1 MIISLC
7 RRIGVLHSPPLKLNS
22 SSNSF
27 RSPQKQRVQIYT
39 NQRMKCSLH
48 FSSDNLTTL
57 YNGHSIRRNLVC
69 QHTCVPLY
77 MTRNSNPHV
86 THLCRYFVLTHP
98 RKDSSIYVDIL
109 RFTL

>member
-1 MIISLC
+1 MIISLF

-39 NQRMKCSLH
+39 NQGMKCSLH

-57 YNGHSIRRNLVC
+57 SEGHSIRRDIIC
-69 QHTCVPLY
+69 QNTCIPLY
-77 MTRNSNPHV
+77 MLRNSNPHAN
-86 THLCRYFVLTHP
+86 HLCRYFVLTYP
-98 RKDSSIYVDIL
+98 
-109 RFTL
+109 